1 MKNNKLII
9 ILKSIIIILIS
20 IIILQNL
27 GLLIN
32 KQNKLKAMIRNTEM
46 YINGTISK
54 IDDLINLNINDNS
67 SVEDIETFNQLISF
81 CKSDMLLGDFSMRG
95 YRINIDYNLIT
106 FDTYA
111 SEHDTILD
119 RIAKDQQLKV
129 SEKEYLK
136 LFKKELTTYSL
147 ELKKLQDKKF
157 ISIKEINNIT
167 SNFDITYKHDSPQP
181 FFYIEKYEDFIN
193 KFK

>member
-9 ILKSIIIILIS
+9 ILKSIIILLIS

-32 KQNKLKAMIRNTEM
+32 KQNKLKATIRSTEM
-46 YINGTISK
+46 YINGTINE
-54 IDDLINLNINDNS
+54 IDDLINLTINDKS
-67 SVEDIETFNQLISF
+67 SVEDIENFNKIISL
-81 CKSDMLLGDFSMRG
+81 CKSDILLGELSMEG
-95 YRINIDYNLIT
+95 YRLNIDDKLIT
-106 FDTYA
+106 FYTYA

-157 ISIKEINNIT
+157 ISIKEINDIT
-167 SNFDITYKHDSPQP
+167 SNFDITYKHDSPSV

>member
-9 ILKSIIIILIS
+9 ILKLIIIILVS

-27 GLLIN
+27 GLFIN
-32 KQNKLKAMIRNTEM
+32 KQEKLKAMIKSTEM
-46 YINGTISK
+46 YINATVNS
-54 IDDLINLNINDNS
+54 IDDLINLNINDKSNLD
-67 SVEDIETFNQLISF
+67 DIENFNEIISY
-81 CKSDMLLGDFSMRG
+81 CKYNMFLGNMSMEG
-95 YRINIDYNLIT
+95 YRINIDDELIT
-106 FDTYA
+106 FFTY
-111 SEHDTILD
+111 SSQHNTILD
-119 RIAKDQQLKV
+119 RISKDQELKA

-157 ISIKEINNIT
+157 ISIKEINNII
-167 SNFDITYKHDSPQP
+167 SNFDITYKQDSPQN
-181 FFYIEKYEDFIN
+181 FFYIEKYEEFIN